1 MPLPPYLLYLPAV
14 VLGNNNSGEKAFK
27 LFICEDFAKMTSA
40 GAKMSLTNKLL
51 LFKSLYS
58 QD

>member
-1 MPLPPYLLYLPAV
+1 MTLHPHLLYQPAV
-14 VLGNNNSGEKAFK
+14 VLGNNNLGEKAFK
-27 LFICEDFAKMTSA
+27 HFICEDFAKMTSA